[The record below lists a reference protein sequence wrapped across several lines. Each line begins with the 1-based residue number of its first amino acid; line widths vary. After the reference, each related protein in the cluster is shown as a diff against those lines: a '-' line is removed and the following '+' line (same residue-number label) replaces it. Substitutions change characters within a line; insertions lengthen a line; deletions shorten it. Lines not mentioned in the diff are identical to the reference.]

1 MHDDIVETATGDA
14 LDGRIATLFEEESA
28 RMWRSPLLH
37 TADPEIAR
45 DAVAEAF
52 AQLLRRGDEVRD
64 QRAWVWRAAF
74 RIADR
79 EATAHHPAASMT
91 EPMDYELTESVVDL
105 VRALRA
111 LSPNNAIPP
120 RVHGAVL
127 SPLRNLESDWRLGA
141 TFGHDVKHVWGV
153 IESSFGFNLEVIVER
168 TDDLPQHYWRDG
180 QGWHEGAVIDA

>member
-28 RMWRSPLLH
+28 RMWRSLLLH

-79 EATAHHPAASMT
+79 ESTAHHPVASMT

-111 LSPNNAIPP
+111 LSPMQRGAIVLHHMADLPVAEIASILGST
-120 RVHGAVL
+120 RSAVTVHLHRGRRR
-127 SPLRNLESDWRLGA
+127 LREILED
-141 TFGHDVKHVWGV
+141 
-153 IESSFGFNLEVIVER
+153 
-168 TDDLPQHYWRDG
+168 TDD
-180 QGWHEGAVIDA
+180 